1 MFEKLNSRLRDDKKI
16 EQNYLDASAFAI
28 VFLRAEHACATVLHM
43 QL

>member
-28 VFLRAEHACATVLHM
+28 VYLLAKHASGTVFNM
-43 QL
+43 